1 MLWFNY
7 QTDASCTRA
16 VLSGIKDCLAELA
29 MNQWLIKMFAKSV
42 SDIEAML
49 MRVTLGVSS
58 LAECQKH
65 KYAPEMRENSLLYHR
80 TARSS

>member
-16 VLSGIKDCLAELA
+16 VLSSIKGCSAELA

-42 SDIEAML
+42 SDIEAVL
-49 MRVTLGVSS
+49 TRLALGGSS

-65 KYAPEMRENSLLYHR
+65 KYTLERRENSLLCYGS
-80 TARSS
+80 AR